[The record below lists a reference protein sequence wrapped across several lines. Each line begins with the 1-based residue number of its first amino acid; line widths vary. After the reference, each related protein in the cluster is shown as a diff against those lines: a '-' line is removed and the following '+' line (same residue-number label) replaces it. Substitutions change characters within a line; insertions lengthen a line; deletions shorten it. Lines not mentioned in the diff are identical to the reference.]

1 MSTLSDSLTVGILL
15 ALIFGALGF
24 YLYSRLG
31 QNEKRVS
38 LLENLLLSLKMS
50 TEASLAGPDSVEPV
64 SSPAPLQE
72 EDVDTVDEEK
82 YADLLKEL
90 PAASSSSSSA
100 ASASAASS
108 ASASSSSSS
117 LAAASLAAPE
127 SEENEATELLRA
139 MSLAEPRKMDA
150 NYESMSVKELHAL
163 VKQRGLNAPSQRKK
177 DLIDTLKRQNSP
189 SGTIAHALSPPP
201 EPPVDT
207 TPEPVIVPTVP
218 SVNDLDGAD
227 SGIEG
232 FFVQ

>member
-50 TEASLAGPDSVEPV
+50 TEASLSGPDSVEPV

-90 PAASSSSSSA
+90 PSSSSSSSA
-100 ASASAASS
+100 SATDGVSQ
-108 ASASSSSSS
+108 
-117 LAAASLAAPE
+117 
-127 SEENEATELLRA
+127 ENEATELLRA
-139 MSLAEPRKMDA
+139 MSLAEPRKMDG
-150 NYESMSVKELHAL
+150 NYESMSAKELQAL
-163 VKQRGLNAPSQRKK
+163 VKQRGLSAPSQRKK
-177 DLIDTLKRQNSP
+177 DLIDTLKNQGQVPQP
-189 SGTIAHALSPPP
+189 SVSSDVTAALSP
-201 EPPVDT
+201 EPAASGSQEVQ
-207 TPEPVIVPTVP
+207 
-218 SVNDLDGAD
+218 GAD
-227 SGIEG
+227 MGVEG

>member
-90 PAASSSSSSA
+90 PSAPASLPT
-100 ASASAASS
+100 ASPASLPTASS
-108 ASASSSSSS
+108 A
-117 LAAASLAAPE
+117 LAPVQE

-150 NYESMSVKELHAL
+150 NYESMPVKELQAL

-201 EPPVDT
+201 EPLVDT
-207 TPEPVIVPTVP
+207 TPEPVIVPTAP

>member
-50 TEASLAGPDSVEPV
+50 TEASLSGPDSVEPV

-90 PAASSSSSSA
+90 PASSSSSSPGP
-100 ASASAASS
+100 SAATDGVSQ
-108 ASASSSSSS
+108 
-117 LAAASLAAPE
+117 
-127 SEENEATELLRA
+127 ENEATELLRA
-139 MSLAEPRKMDA
+139 MSLAEPRKMDG
-150 NYESMSVKELHAL
+150 NYESMSAKELQAL
-163 VKQRGLNAPSQRKK
+163 VKQRGLTAPSQRKK
-177 DLIDTLKRQNSP
+177 DLIDTLKNQGQAQQP
-189 SGTIAHALSPPP
+189 SVTSDVTAALSS
-201 EPPVDT
+201 ET
-207 TPEPVIVPTVP
+207 TAGANQE
-218 SVNDLDGAD
+218 LEGAD
-227 SGIEG
+227 MGVEG
-232 FFVQ
+232 FFVTKE